1 MIKLLNFLKKLYLIL
16 LLASFA
22 LVSTQAHANQGVTKD
37 KIIIG
42 GLSPL
47 TGPNYIYGQLVLNG
61 AEAVFK
67 EAGLLNGRKIE
78 LVKEDDQCKGE
89 AAVPAAKKIIA
100 ERNPF
105 ILLGF
110 GCSNATLASMPIIIE
125 AGIPA
130 IVSGATNDLITTPN
144 NGLYF
149 RTVMKASEEGA
160 MQAKFVSTIPNVKKV
175 AVVTQKDAWGT
186 AKWEGFMS
194 AAKLVGLNV
203 LTVEEM
209 TAETADATAQTLKMK
224 SLNPDAIITILYP
237 KPTIVFLRSAH
248 QIGLTKLPIIG
259 HTSVSDVKDLD
270 SKVNLPGALDNFYTI
285 SLTSFS
291 PGEPEAVKTTALL
304 KKHLPNEELTQYH
317 LWGIAAGELIVEA
330 IKKSGND
337 LTRKKFVETLQSMNS
352 FKTSVYPAPLSFSK
366 TDHDGYEMGLFTV
379 LKNGNVVKVGTS
391 FKK

>member
-1 MIKLLNFLKKLYLIL
+1 MIKLFKVAKKLFGIL
-16 LLASFA
+16 F
-22 LVSTQAHANQGVTKD
+22 LVSFGLISSQVYANQGVTKD
-37 KIIIG
+37 KILIG
-42 GLSPL
+42 GISPL

-67 EAGLLNGRKIE
+67 EAGLINGRKIQ

-100 ERNPF
+100 EHNPF

-110 GCSNATLASMPIIIE
+110 GCSNATLASQPTILE
-125 AGIPA
+125 AGIPS
-130 IVSGATNDLITTPN
+130 IVAGATNDLITTPN

-149 RTVMKASEEGA
+149 RVVMKASEEGA
-160 MQAKFVSTIPNVKKV
+160 MQASFVSTIPNVKKV

-194 AAKLVGLNV
+194 AAKLKGLNV

-209 TAETADATAQTLKMK
+209 TAETVDATAQALKIK

-259 HTSVSDVKDLD
+259 HTSVSDLKDLD

-291 PGEPEAVKTTALL
+291 PGEPEAAKTTALL

-317 LWGIAAGELIVEA
+317 LWGIAAGELIVEV

-337 LTRKKFVETLQSMNS
+337 LTRKKFVETLQSTNS
-352 FKTSVYPAPLSFSK
+352 FKTSTYPAPLSFSK
-366 TDHDGYEMGLFTV
+366 TDHDGYKMGLFTV
-379 LKNGNVVKVGTS
+379 LRNGNIVKLGTS
-391 FKK
+391 YKK